1 MFQVWAESGLL
12 QVRCGVGVF
21 EMLPI
26 QEGTEMNETF
36 EQFCERMSHVEK
48 TDEFVVGRASQGNS
62 RAVFSFEGHQCF
74 LESFG
79 FRRIPEN
86 RHRSGGPITPAEMLW
101 VISAEPSEQ
110 WVHGEW
116 VKSKKACEALAKKY
130 GGRACP
136 DEYHEDDQDAWY
148 LRFDTFE
155 QLMKL
160 LWDYRTG
167 VLPVETFP
175 WKAGLE
181 A

>member
-1 MFQVWAESGLL
+1 ML
-12 QVRCGVGVF
+12 QV
-21 EMLPI
+21 LPI
-26 QEGTEMNETF
+26 QERTQVNETF

-48 TDEFVVGRASQGNS
+48 TDEFVVGRAHEGNS
-62 RAVFSFEGHQCF
+62 RAVFAFEGHQCF
-74 LESFG
+74 LESWG
-79 FRRIPEN
+79 YRRIPDLNKRRGEV
-86 RHRSGGPITPAEMLW
+86 TPAEMFW
-101 VISAEPSEQ
+101 VASANPKDD

-116 VKSKKACEALAKKY
+116 VKGKKACEALAKKY

-175 WKAGLE
+175 WKAGL
-181 A
+181 AA